1 MLCHIILLFYF
12 NSIFNKI
19 QPIIEYPLKDTLIEA
34 VLQLAALHKHISPRA
49 PNHVEFFPHRLTSSS
64 PQDLIKTLLLSTSEY
79 PSNFMQDFAQG
90 ILSVSSSL

>member
-1 MLCHIILLFYF
+1 MLCHIILVFYF